1 MRVFLTWRMVPGIM
15 ACLLVQDITAQK
27 LGDVKNKYVYVGI
40 PYTGFAELAS
50 FGKQRSMNWCWAACI
65 QMVLNYHEIPVAQE
79 LIVQRTVGRLDD
91 VPADPKMMFKA
102 LNGWEVDVHGVHVQ
116 VSSNTYSTSAKEITA
131 FVTTNKPLIV
141 GLRENGVGI
150 GHAYVLIGM
159 FYDTIPDGLGDVTY
173 MPQSVLLINPWP
185 KGESM
190 VDLSWEEFMERLIVC
205 FKVWVH

>member
-1 MRVFLTWRMVPGIM
+1 M